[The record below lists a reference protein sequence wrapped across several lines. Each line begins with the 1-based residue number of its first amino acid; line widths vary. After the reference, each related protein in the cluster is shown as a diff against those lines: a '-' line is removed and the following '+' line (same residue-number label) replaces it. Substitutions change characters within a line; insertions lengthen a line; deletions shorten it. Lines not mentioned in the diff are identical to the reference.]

1 MRSAIAILATV
12 LLGLAAPSAGADPA
26 TPNSPDR
33 DEGGTGTATM
43 QGAEFEVVVPGNT
56 SSSSAPASSSGSPT
70 SAPITL
76 VPSCATDTGGL
87 YVCYAA
93 GACVVDGEDGQ
104 LFDLLREGEIIGQT
118 CVTEQE
124 AAEQEQVTP
133 GRVLRAFRRLA
144 WPESELVIEPPDG
157 RTLVNFE
164 TNFYTDDDQSQR
176 QRVTLLNQSVL
187 IEATPTTY
195 TWHFGDGTSL
205 ETATPGAPYPALDV
219 THDYARAEQ
228 YAPSLD
234 TTYTGRYRL
243 AGGPWT
249 AIPETLTVP
258 GTPAQLEAIEARPTL
273 VDY

>member
-1 MRSAIAILATV
+1 MEGIKYDVFLA
-12 LLGLAAPSAGADPA
+12 
-26 TPNSPDR
+26 
-33 DEGGTGTATM
+33 
-43 QGAEFEVVVPGNT
+43 
-56 SSSSAPASSSGSPT
+56 
-70 SAPITL
+70 
-76 VPSCATDTGGL
+76 
-87 YVCYAA
+87 
-93 GACVVDGEDGQ
+93 GEKV
-104 LFDLLREGEIIGQT
+104 GET

-124 AAEQEQVTP
+124 AAEQQQVTP
-133 GRVLRAFRRLA
+133 ARVLRAFRRLD

-157 RTLVNFE
+157 RTLVNFD
-164 TNFYTDDDQSQR
+164 TNFYTADDSPVR

-195 TWHFGDGTSL
+195 TWHFGDGTTL
-205 ETATPGAPYPALDV
+205 DTASPGAPYPALDV

-243 AGGPWT
+243 AGGPWI

-258 GTPAQLEAIEARPTL
+258 GAAQELEAVEALPTL

>member
-1 MRSAIAILATV
+1 MKGRLGFRAAASAVAFTCFASASAAGDDSGGANVDLQSADFSYQGPASLAS
-12 LLGLAAPSAGADPA
+12 LP
-26 TPNSPDR
+26 
-33 DEGGTGTATM
+33 
-43 QGAEFEVVVPGNT
+43 GAEQTTEVNYDYG
-56 SSSSAPASSSGSPT
+56 PT
-70 SAPITL
+70 CGVGAQ
-76 VPSCATDTGGL
+76 A
-87 YVCYAA
+87 VCYE
-93 GACVVDGEDGQ
+93 GAPCVVDGVDGTKYDVF
-104 LFDLLREGEIIGQT
+104 LEGEKVGET
-118 CVTEQE
+118 CVSEQE

-133 GRVLRAFRRLA
+133 ARVLRAFRRLS

-249 AIPETLTVP
+249 VIPETLTVGGAP
-258 GTPAQLEAIEARPTL
+258 EQLEAVEASPTL

>member
-1 MRSAIAILATV
+1 V
-12 LLGLAAPSAGADPA
+12 CVQ
-26 TPNSPDR
+26 
-33 DEGGTGTATM
+33 DEQEGT
-43 QGAEFEVVVPGNT
+43 
-56 SSSSAPASSSGSPT
+56 
-70 SAPITL
+70 
-76 VPSCATDTGGL
+76 
-87 YVCYAA
+87 
-93 GACVVDGEDGQ
+93 
-104 LFDLLREGEIIGQT
+104 LFDVIRDGDFLGQT

-133 GRVLRAFRRLA
+133 ARVLRAFRRLD

-243 AGGPWT
+243 AGGPWIV
-249 AIPETLTVP
+249 IPETLTVGGAP
-258 GTPAQLEAIEARPTL
+258 EQLEAVEANPTL

>member
-1 MRSAIAILATV
+1 MTRQSLSIAAALAAVV
-12 LLGLAAPSAGADPA
+12 LLAPRAEADPA
-26 TPNSPDR
+26 SPPPPIDENSNLQAISASDQQPGDTSVTPVDAI
-33 DEGGTGTATM
+33 G
-43 QGAEFEVVVPGNT
+43 
-56 SSSSAPASSSGSPT
+56 SGPRFDYG
-70 SAPITL
+70 
-76 VPSCATDTGGL
+76 PSCGL
-87 YVCYAA
+87 GAQAICYE
-93 GACVVDGEDGQ
+93 GAPCVDGDVEGVLYDVFLDG
-104 LFDLLREGEIIGQT
+104 EKVGET
-118 CVTEQE
+118 CVSEQE

-133 GRVLRAFRRLA
+133 WRVLRAFRRLA